1 MIEINNTIKNKINLK
16 KTQDL
21 AESFLKFYKR
31 KNWSLS
37 LALIGSKKMRSL
49 NNDYRGIDKT
59 TDVLSFAGDNEDKY
73 LGEVIINVD
82 EVKRVTRYLEIF
94 EKAPKSE
101 YLFYFIFVHGLLHLV
116 GYDDMTEKGRVEM
129 VDLGKKFL
137 DKNGI
142 I

>member
-1 MIEINNTIKNKINLK
+1 MIEINNTTKSKINIK
-16 KTQDL
+16 KIMALT
-21 AESFLKFYKR
+21 ESFLKFYKR

-49 NNDYRGIDKT
+49 NNNYRGIDKT
-59 TDVLSFAGDNEDKY
+59 TDVLSFAGDDEDKY

-82 EVKRVTRYLEIF
+82 EVKKVTKYLEIF

-116 GYDDMTEKGRVEM
+116 GYDDSTEKGRVEM
-129 VDLGKKFL
+129 VELGKVFL
-137 DKNGI
+137 KKNGI